1 MIWSSILC
9 EKLILFQ
16 PVILKTSFDVV
27 CHIERQK
34 GAPATLTNW
43 DIQCSKGCSNLI
55 EHE

>member
-1 MIWSSILC
+1 MISTRN
-9 EKLILFQ
+9 
-16 PVILKTSFDVV
+16 LKTSFDVV
-27 CHIERQK
+27 CHIERQKKEEATRQK